1 MANRMTN
8 KMAHSKYDIVIVGG
22 GISGLYVARE
32 LVKKDPNSSIVIL
45 EKYNTIGGRTL
56 TYNKDNHHWE
66 NGAGRVRKSHK
77 LVMNLLKEYG
87 LTWIPIGDETEYVD
101 KERVRNIFNEVFVP
115 LYIHPLKQLSPD
127 VLANHTVE
135 QLLQK
140 TLGYTKAAN
149 ILGYFPYSAE
159 VNTLRADLGIKAFD
173 NEMGSN
179 SGYGIIKE
187 GFSELINRMRK
198 ELEDSGVKFLTKH
211 TLLDIQENTLII
223 DSGKSHPIHISAK
236 TYILALHRDAV
247 AKLPILSKWKT
258 LKYLKMKPL
267 LRTYAVFD
275 TPWFSGMKS
284 MVTPQRPRYIIPIN
298 DKVIMIS
305 YTDGDD
311 SNAYRKILRLGEKHL
326 EKAILSDIRKL
337 FPDIKIPDPVFF
349 KAHPWDSGCTYWL
362 PGSYDPEE
370 ESKKA
375 CHPLPNVWLCGES
388 WSMKQAW
395 VEGALE
401 HAETLLRLL

>member
-1 MANRMTN
+1 
-8 KMAHSKYDIVIVGG
+8 MAHSKYDIVIVGA

-32 LVKKDPNSSIVIL
+32 LVKKTPKASIVIL
-45 EKYNTIGGRTL
+45 EKYKSIGGRTV
-56 TYNKDNHHWE
+56 TYNKGGHHWE
-66 NGAGRVRKSHK
+66 NGAGRIRKSHT
-77 LVMNLLKEYG
+77 LVMNLLKIYG

-101 KERVRNIFNEVFVP
+101 KERVPNIFNELLIP
-115 LYIHPLKQLSPD
+115 MYIGTLKQLSPE
-127 VLANHTVE
+127 LLSNHTIK
-135 QLLQK
+135 QLLDK
-140 TLGYTKAAN
+140 VVGTTKSRE
-149 ILGYFPYSAE
+149 ILGHFPYSAE
-159 VNTLRADLGIKAFD
+159 VNTLRADLALEAFD
-173 NEMGSN
+173 NEMGSGT
-179 SGYGIIKE
+179 GYGIIKE
-187 GFSELINRMRK
+187 GFSELVSRMRK
-198 ELEDSGVKFLTKH
+198 DLEDSGVKFLTNH
-211 TLLDIQENTLII
+211 TLLDIQENTLLV
-223 DSGKSHPIHISAK
+223 DSEKSQITMSAK
-236 TYILALHRDAV
+236 TCILALDRDSV
-247 AKLPILSKWKT
+247 AKLPALSKWKT

-275 TPWFSGMKS
+275 TPWFSGMKTI
-284 MVTPQRPRYIIPIN
+284 VTPHRPRHIIPIN

-326 EKAILSDIRKL
+326 EKAILSDVRRL
-337 FPDIKIPDPVFF
+337 FPDIEIPDPVFF

-362 PGSYDPEE
+362 PGSYDPAE